1 MKTIGIIAEFNPFH
15 NGHKYLID
23 KAKKITKAENVIV
36 ICSGNYVQRGEPAFY
51 DKVTRAQA
59 ALQNGADLIIELP
72 VVYATSSA
80 ETFAYGA
87 IDLLNKLNCVDYLCF
102 GCETLNIN
110 VLPTIAK
117 ILINE
122 PVDYQNMLSVYLK
135 NGFSFPKAR
144 ANALTDYCSD
154 NKLFNSV
161 VLNNILNKSNNIL
174 AIEYLKALKKTNSKI
189 KPLAIKRQ
197 GSDYNSSEL
206 SNNFASATGIREAIF
221 KEKTIEN
228 YIPNN
233 CTDLY
238 TDKYINFMDFN
249 PILGYKLLDTKDL
262 SLIYDVSED
271 LANRISKL
279 KEEYTNPLDFIQLL
293 QSKNYTYSSISR
305 ALTHIMLGLKQEDV
319 DFFKND
325 KCNYYAKILG
335 FNKNSSILSVL
346 KKKSSIDI
354 ISKFSTYYKSA
365 DKNAKRLLDIEL
377 NADSLY
383 RMIYMTKYGENIH
396 NEFTRQIVII

>member
-23 KAKKITKAENVIV
+23 KAKKITKAENVII

-51 DKVTRAQA
+51 DKTIRAQA

-117 ILINE
+117 ILIDE
-122 PVDYQNMLSVYLK
+122 PVDYLNMLSVYLK

-161 VLNNILNKSNNIL
+161 ILNNILNKSNNIL

-206 SNNFASATGIREAIF
+206 SNNFASATGIREAILI
-221 KEKTIEN
+221 EKSIN
-228 YIPNN
+228 SYIPDN
-233 CTDLY
+233 CMDLY
-238 TDKYINFMDFN
+238 TDKYVKFMDFN
-249 PILGYKLLDTKDL
+249 QILGYKLLDTLDF
-262 SLIYDVSED
+262 SSIYDISED
-271 LANRISKL
+271 LANRICKL
-279 KEEYTNPLDFIQLL
+279 KDEYTNPVEFIKTL

-305 ALTHIMLGLKQEDV
+305 ALTHIILGIKQEDV
-319 DFFKND
+319 DFFKNN

-335 FNKNSSILSVL
+335 FNKSSPLLSIL

-354 ISKFSTYYKSA
+354 ISKFSSYYKSA
-365 DKNAKRLLDIEL
+365 DKDTKRLLDIEL
-377 NADSLY
+377 AADSLY
-383 RMIYMTKYGENIH
+383 RMTYMTKYQESIH
-396 NEFTRQIVII
+396 NEFTRKIVII

>member
-1 MKTIGIIAEFNPFH
+1 
-15 NGHKYLID
+15 
-23 KAKKITKAENVIV
+23 
-36 ICSGNYVQRGEPAFY
+36 
-51 DKVTRAQA
+51 
-59 ALQNGADLIIELP
+59 
-72 VVYATSSA
+72 
-80 ETFAYGA
+80 
-87 IDLLNKLNCVDYLCF
+87 
-102 GCETLNIN
+102 
-110 VLPTIAK
+110 
-117 ILINE
+117 
-122 PVDYQNMLSVYLK
+122 
-135 NGFSFPKAR
+135 
-144 ANALTDYCSD
+144 
-154 NKLFNSV
+154 
-161 VLNNILNKSNNIL
+161 
-174 AIEYLKALKKTNSKI
+174 
-189 KPLAIKRQ
+189 
-197 GSDYNSSEL
+197 
-206 SNNFASATGIREAIF
+206 
-221 KEKTIEN
+221 
-228 YIPNN
+228 
-233 CTDLY
+233 
-238 TDKYINFMDFN
+238 MDFN

-293 QSKNYTYSSISR
+293 QSKNYAYSSISR